1 MSPWA
6 ITGRCRSSPDKLGF
20 ARTDRTITD
29 DFGVLIRCTKPLRQ
43 SGRAVTLGGMGIGGV
58 LSAVL
63 VGLVIGYLG
72 RFIAPK
78 RRRGGDI
85 GMILTILIGIVA
97 AVLGTAVS
105 GWLSTDR
112 SIITFAI
119 QLLFSALFVTGFA
132 QVGRSRV

>member
-1 MSPWA
+1 
-6 ITGRCRSSPDKLGF
+6 
-20 ARTDRTITD
+20 
-29 DFGVLIRCTKPLRQ
+29 
-43 SGRAVTLGGMGIGGV
+43 MGIGGV

-105 GWLSTDR
+105 SWLSTDR